1 MLYTQKKSTTA
12 PTAMLCGHFICEI
25 KSDYSIQYVQ
35 KIRNLFV
42 KNIKI

>member
-1 MLYTQKKSTTA
+1 MLYAQKRARLRQQSCSRT
-12 PTAMLCGHFICEI
+12 FICEI
-25 KSDYSIQYVQ
+25 KPDYSIQYVQ